1 MLAAYGVTFTYEHY
15 NKMCVIFT
23 YLCAIKTIIKIME
36 LLVFAFFASLFSTL
50 LMIRYQH
57 LHAKLSCDHDLSGPQ
72 KFHTHAVPRIG
83 GICIYFALVISA
95 LLAYFVFKP
104 GRGLL
109 LLELVACALPAFTI
123 GLIEDLTK
131 KVSIKTRIVVSATSA
146 FLGLHFC
153 NILITKVQIPGL
165 DWLLDISIIAIII
178 TLIAVTGLVN
188 AYNIID
194 GFNGLASMVAIIS
207 LLAIGYVAFKAND
220 PVLASACLIVIGAI
234 GGFFIWNYPR
244 GLIFL
249 GDGGAYLIGYLIAS
263 LTILLVMRNPSVSPW
278 FGLLVN
284 AYPIF
289 ETLFTIWRRKVHQGK
304 NPGLPDGAHFHSL
317 IYRRIIRWAEVHES
331 NETRSYVKNAKTS
344 PYLWLLSSLAVFPA
358 VIWWQT
364 TWILQCFA
372 LLFCISY
379 VWTYNAVV
387 KFKTPGFL
395 NLFK

>member
-1 MLAAYGVTFTYEHY
+1 
-15 NKMCVIFT
+15 
-23 YLCAIKTIIKIME
+23 ME
-36 LLVFAFFASLFSTL
+36 LLVLAFLVSLVSTL
-50 LMIRYQH
+50 VLIRYQH
-57 LHAKLSCDHDLSGPQ
+57 LHEKISSDHDLSGPQ

-83 GICIYFALVISA
+83 GIGIYLALLISA
-95 LLAYFVFKP
+95 LFANFVLKLDK
-104 GRGLL
+104 GLL
-109 LLELVACALPAFTI
+109 LLELCACALPAFTI

-131 KVSIKTRIVVSATSA
+131 QVGVKTRLMLSLISA
-146 FLGLHFC
+146 FLGLYFL
-153 NILITKVQIPGL
+153 NILITTIEVPGL
-165 DWLLDISIIAIII
+165 DWLLGFYVIAIIF
-178 TLIAVTGLVN
+178 TVIAVTGLAN

-194 GFNGLASMVAIIS
+194 GFNGLASMVAMIS

-220 PVLASACLIVIGAI
+220 AVLASTCLIVIGAI

-263 LTILLVMRNPSVSPW
+263 LSILLVVRNPSVSPW
-278 FGLLVN
+278 FSLLVN
-284 AYPIF
+284 GYPIF

-331 NETRSYVKNAKTS
+331 NETASYAKNAKTS

-358 VIWWQT
+358 IIWWQT

-379 VWTYNAVV
+379 IGIYSAVV
-387 KFKTPGFL
+387 KFKTPSFFNWL
-395 NLFK
+395 R